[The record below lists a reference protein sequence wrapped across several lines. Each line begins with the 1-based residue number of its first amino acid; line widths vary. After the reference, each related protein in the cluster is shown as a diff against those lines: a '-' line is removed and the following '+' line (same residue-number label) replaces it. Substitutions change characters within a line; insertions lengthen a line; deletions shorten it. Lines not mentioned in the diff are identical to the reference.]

1 MRAPAGWFSFGG
13 FGRLSSSPP
22 GRFFAGNELKAML
35 CNVIL
40 KYDVRMEVDGV
51 RPEDFAVGTTMLP
64 NQKAKVLF
72 RKRRA

>member
-1 MRAPAGWFSFGG
+1 VPWQVSSRSEVS
-13 FGRLSSSPP
+13 RSSSSPP
-22 GRFFAGNELKAML
+22 SRFFAGNELKAML

-40 KYDVRMEVDGV
+40 KYDVRMEADGV
-51 RPEDFAVGTTMLP
+51 RPEDFPVGTTMLP